1 MSQVLREMRDY
12 AGAQKALS
20 RLIGQSPNFV
30 YWLEWGRVELIRY
43 YWVLLLV
50 AVAVFLNG
58 RYRKARRKSNGS

>member
-1 MSQVLREMRDY
+1 LREIRDY

-20 RLIGQSPNFV
+20 SLIAQSPNFV

-50 AVAVFLNG
+50 AAGIFLHG
-58 RYRKARRKSNGS
+58 RYRTLKRGSNGS